1 MIRVYADDDLIYDSR
16 IEADALLGLTVTQG
30 LNKGG
35 TANIILP
42 PGHAAYNRFV
52 SYRTIVTIYKDDA
65 LRLRG
70 RAIHPADDFYRR
82 RTILCEGEL
91 CFFRDVVMQPYVYQ
105 TDPAAI
111 FADVVNAYNL
121 RVETGKR
128 FIVGT
133 VTVTDPNDYIRLESA
148 EAEQISA
155 TLDKLVARCGGYFV
169 FTTND
174 AGKRVINWLAD
185 LGMRSTQS
193 IELGQNLMDFTRT
206 DGDTAPVTRLYP
218 YGAKT
223 ENTDE
228 RVTIESVNGGID
240 YIQDDDAVAL
250 RGVIEG
256 VMYWDDVTQPTNLL
270 TKAQHYLS
278 TAKNVVTSLQ
288 LTAVDLSNMDKD
300 IDSFDVGDL
309 VRVRSKPHGVDAD
322 FLLTERTWDL
332 LLQQS
337 DTISLGK
344 EVRTLTGSD
353 VLADNQTMGELH
365 KVERNIKSDYTLNI
379 KKAVEETKTSL
390 TSLIQQTENAIKME
404 VSEQYAT
411 NGDLERAVS
420 TSMTQLADSFN
431 FQFETLQKIVDDNNT
446 DTLDRFETIEKYI
459 RFEDGN
465 IILGESGNAITL
477 RIENDRIAFFDNG
490 VEVAYISDS
499 KLYITQA
506 EILTD
511 LQLGKFAYTPRNN
524 GNLSLLWKG

>member
-1 MIRVYADDDLIYDSR
+1 
-16 IEADALLGLTVTQG
+16 
-30 LNKGG
+30 
-35 TANIILP
+35 
-42 PGHAAYNRFV
+42 
-52 SYRTIVTIYKDDA
+52 
-65 LRLRG
+65 
-70 RAIHPADDFYRR
+70 
-82 RTILCEGEL
+82 
-91 CFFRDVVMQPYVYQ
+91 
-105 TDPAAI
+105 
-111 FADVVNAYNL
+111 
-121 RVETGKR
+121 
-128 FIVGT
+128 
-133 VTVTDPNDYIRLESA
+133 
-148 EAEQISA
+148 
-155 TLDKLVARCGGYFV
+155 
-169 FTTND
+169 
-174 AGKRVINWLAD
+174 
-185 LGMRSTQS
+185 
-193 IELGQNLMDFTRT
+193 
-206 DGDTAPVTRLYP
+206 
-218 YGAKT
+218 
-223 ENTDE
+223 
-228 RVTIESVNGGID
+228 
-240 YIQDDDAVAL
+240 
-250 RGVIEG
+250 
-256 VMYWDDVTQPTNLL
+256 MYWDDVTQPENLL
-270 TKAQHYLS
+270 TKAQQYLS

-309 VRVRSKPHGVDAD
+309 VRVRSKPHGIDSD

-353 VLADNQTMGELH
+353 VAADNQTRDELH

-379 KKAVEETKTSL
+379 EKAIEETKTSL

-431 FQFETLQKIVDDNNT
+431 FQFETLEKIVDDNNT
-446 DTLDRFETIEKYI
+446 DTLNRFETIEKYI

-465 IILGESGNAITL
+465 IILGESGNTITL
-477 RIENDRIAFFDNG
+477 RIENDRIAFYDNG

>member
-1 MIRVYADDDLIYDSR
+1 M
-16 IEADALLGLTVTQG
+16 
-30 LNKGG
+30 
-35 TANIILP
+35 
-42 PGHAAYNRFV
+42 
-52 SYRTIVTIYKDDA
+52 
-65 LRLRG
+65 
-70 RAIHPADDFYRR
+70 
-82 RTILCEGEL
+82 
-91 CFFRDVVMQPYVYQ
+91 
-105 TDPAAI
+105 
-111 FADVVNAYNL
+111 
-121 RVETGKR
+121 
-128 FIVGT
+128 
-133 VTVTDPNDYIRLESA
+133 
-148 EAEQISA
+148 
-155 TLDKLVARCGGYFV
+155 
-169 FTTND
+169 
-174 AGKRVINWLAD
+174 
-185 LGMRSTQS
+185 
-193 IELGQNLMDFTRT
+193 
-206 DGDTAPVTRLYP
+206 
-218 YGAKT
+218 
-223 ENTDE
+223 
-228 RVTIESVNGGID
+228 TIESVNGGID

-256 VMYWDDVTQPTNLL
+256 VMYWDDVTQPANLL
-270 TKAQHYLS
+270 TKARQYLS
-278 TAKNVVTSLQ
+278 TAKTSSPTLQ

-353 VLADNQTMGELH
+353 VAADNQTMDELH

-379 KKAVEETKTSL
+379 EKAIEETKTAL

-431 FQFETLQKIVDDNNT
+431 FQFETLEKIVDDNNT
-446 DTLDRFETIEKYI
+446 DTLNRFETIEKYI